1 VVELHVMPDPARESA
16 SDFGLHVV
24 ERDRLDRQLG
34 RLPIDQRAVIVLHF
48 YLGRPL
54 PEAAGILGIPVG
66 TAKSRLNRGL
76 QAMRDGMRDEPEA
89 INRPVRERTA

>member
-1 VVELHVMPDPARESA
+1 M
-16 SDFGLHVV
+16 

-54 PEAAGILGIPVG
+54 TEVAAVLGIPVG

-76 QAMRDGMRDEPEA
+76 QTMRASMRAEPEA
-89 INRPVRERTA
+89 GTTTVQGRTA